1 MTNPKRVRRSLL
13 EAPKAEKTDKATYVT
28 LKRGTRKKSRP
39 ERTQVH
45 FEQKVFAI
53 LEVHRSDT

>member
-13 EAPKAEKTDKATYVT
+13 EATKAEKTDKATYVT

-45 FEQKVFAI
+45 FEQKIFAI
-53 LEVHRSDT
+53 LEVY